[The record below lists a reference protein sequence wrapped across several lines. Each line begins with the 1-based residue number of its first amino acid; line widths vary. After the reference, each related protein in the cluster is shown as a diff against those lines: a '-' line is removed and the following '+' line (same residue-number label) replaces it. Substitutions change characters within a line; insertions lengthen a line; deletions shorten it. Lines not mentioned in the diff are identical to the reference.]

1 MRVPK
6 SYNIVLSSWDERKLS
21 FDFFVFHEK
30 VRLDKKSPISQ
41 ARIQFS
47 YYPGEDGVSRL
58 RPFKFYE
65 KVKGITNYLKPDR
78 ATYLFKGA
86 KKILVSKGDEP
97 STSHRMAFL
106 DYLQTFKAPSPL
118 VIPICHFCINDHLQ
132 VTLLKHEETY
142 KVGSKSACEACSFE
156 KLSLEIR
163 KQGLFLS
170 RASEAF
176 FKRKLRQAKNIDA
189 VTYDLFDNA
198 PSRFEKSIS
207 GDGKSSLFDVIEA
220 VSPEEAPTLI
230 SSIRMPKK
238 LKEHYPK
245 VGLTSLLPIQQ
256 ICIDKGLLEGANQL
270 VVAGTSSGKTFVGE
284 LAGVPRAIAG
294 KGKFIFLCPLV
305 ALANQKY
312 ELFKKIY
319 RPIGLKVAIRV
330 GMSRIDIGEDDD
342 LIIDGNFSRADII
355 VGTYEAFDWIFRSQL
370 TSQIGEIGTIVID
383 EIQLLGDKDRGFRVD
398 GIISRCR
405 FLFPKAQILF
415 LSATIGNPKELAR
428 ELGVKLVQY
437 EYRPIPLERHVHFIE
452 KEQSKLPIISSLIR
466 NEWKQPREKYP
477 YQTILFTSTRRRCT
491 ELSQELNKQRIRS
504 AYYHAGMTY
513 RSRKKIEERFMNGD
527 FHVVVTTAA
536 LGAGVDFPA
545 SQVIFEMPGM
555 GSRWLTVAEFE
566 QMSGR
571 AGRFGFHKRGKV
583 VLIIEPEG
591 KMYQAQDKT
600 EDVICFELLT
610 QEVEP
615 VEGEVAFDQESENL
629 LATVCSSPSGGMS
642 FVDLS
647 RAYKLQFLSS
657 LQIKTITEKLVING
671 MVKAKNKRITPTS
684 LGLAT
689 SSSFLP
695 PSKAAR
701 IAKELKKK
709 GSLEIAVELVPFE
722 AVYLNSKFYAA
733 VERSL
738 KIHMSS
744 RLFSSSVLDILMGG
758 SVRLDSIDE
767 WVMSI
772 LKKWT
777 QEIFTCRHKENPFCS
792 CGVLKLSRL
801 IAELRMSGM
810 NPSRITL
817 EMRNRWQLI
826 AYPGDLLRWL
836 DELIHQLDA
845 VRKLAKVVGDQQKQQ
860 EANILASDLERPRSR
875 KKKAAKKTT
884 KKENKE
890 KSKSKK
896 SLNVENK

>member
-6 SYNIVLSSWDERKLS
+6 SYNIVLSRWDERKLS

-30 VRLDKKSPISQ
+30 VRLDKRSPISE

-58 RPFKFYE
+58 RPYKFFE
-65 KVKGITNYLKPDR
+65 KVRGITNFLKPDR

-97 STSHRMAFL
+97 SKSHRAAFL

-118 VIPICHFCINDHLQ
+118 VIPICHFCINNHLRI
-132 VTLLKHEETY
+132 TLLKPEETY
-142 KVGSKSACEACSFE
+142 KVGPRSACETCSFE
-156 KLSLEIR
+156 KLSLEIK

-176 FKRKLRQAKNIDA
+176 FKRKLRQAKDIDA

-198 PSRFEKSIS
+198 PTRSEKSFS
-207 GDGKSSLFDVIEA
+207 GEGKSSLFDMVEA
-220 VSPEEAPTLI
+220 VSPEEAPRLI
-230 SSIRMPKK
+230 STIRMPKI

-245 VGLTSLLPIQQ
+245 VGLTSLLPIQEK
-256 ICIDKGLLEGANQL
+256 CIDEGLLEGENQL
-270 VVAGTSSGKTFVGE
+270 VIAGTSSGKTFVGE
-284 LAGVPRAIAG
+284 LAGVPRVLTG

-312 ELFKKIY
+312 EVFKKIY
-319 RPIGLKVAIRV
+319 SPLGLKVAIRV
-330 GMSRIDIGEDDD
+330 GMSRIDVGEDDD
-342 LIIDGNFSRADII
+342 MIIDGNFSRADII

-370 TSQIGEIGTIVID
+370 TSQLGEIGTIVID

-398 GIISRCR
+398 GIISRSR

-415 LSATIGNPKELAR
+415 LSATIGNPRELTR

-437 EYRPIPLERHVHFIE
+437 EHRPIPLERHIHFVE
-452 KEQSKLPIISSLIR
+452 KEQSKVPIISSLIR
-466 NEWKQPREKYP
+466 NEWKRPRDKHP

-491 ELSQELNKQRIRS
+491 ELSQELNRQRIRS

-583 VLIIEPEG
+583 VLVIEPEG
-591 KMYQAQDKT
+591 KMFQAQEKT

-615 VEGEVAFDQESENL
+615 VEGEVVFDQESENL
-629 LATVCSSPSGGMS
+629 LATVCSSPSGGVS
-642 FVDLS
+642 FVELS
-647 RAYKLQFLSS
+647 RAYKLMFLSS
-657 LQIKTITEKLVING
+657 VQIKTITEKLMIQG
-671 MVKAKNKRITPTS
+671 MLKAKNKRVTPTS
-684 LGLAT
+684 LGIAT

-695 PSKAAR
+695 PSKASR
-701 IAKELKKK
+701 IANELKKRK
-709 GSLEIAVELVPFE
+709 PLDIAVELVPFE
-722 AVYLNSKFYAA
+722 AVYLNSKLYAA
-733 VERSL
+733 VERAL

-767 WVMSI
+767 WIMRV
-772 LKKWT
+772 LQKWT
-777 QEIFTCRHKENPFCS
+777 QEIFTCRHKENPFCN
-792 CGVLKLSRL
+792 CGVLNLSKL

-810 NPSRITL
+810 NPSKLTL
-817 EMRNRWQLI
+817 ELRNRWQLT

-845 VRKLAKVVGDQQKQQ
+845 VRKLAKVVGDQEKQQ
-860 EANILASDLERPRSR
+860 EANMLASELERPRSKR
-875 KKKAAKKTT
+875 KKKQQKKR
-884 KKENKE
+884 KQNIKN
-890 KSKSKK
+890 
-896 SLNVENK
+896 